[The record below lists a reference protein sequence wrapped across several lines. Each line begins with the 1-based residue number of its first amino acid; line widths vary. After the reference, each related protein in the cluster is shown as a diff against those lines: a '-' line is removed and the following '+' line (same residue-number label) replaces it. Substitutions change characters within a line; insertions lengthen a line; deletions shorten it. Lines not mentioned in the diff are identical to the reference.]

1 MIWIFDSWLGWL
13 SVRKELAKL
22 MPDLDFCYIADSAY
36 CPYGR
41 KNPKEL
47 QDRCKKLTNFLIEQW
62 NCDLIV
68 VACNTATAAAIEVLR
83 SEYSIPFVWMEPA
96 IKPAILHSKTW
107 TVWVLAT
114 DWTFKWALYHRTLT
128 QFQWDVKV
136 IEQIWDWLVELVE
149 QNKTESEE
157 AKELLTKYLTPM
169 IDANVDHI
177 VLWCT
182 HYPFLIPMIE
192 KILGEKWVWDKITV
206 INPAPA
212 VALQTQRVLKS
223 LNINNEQPENE
234 NKFYSTWDAQI
245 LKDFV
250 ENIISW
256 LETNIQTALTKKW
269 NTFQHLTF
277 QDTND
282 K

>member
-13 SVRKELAKL
+13 SVWKELAKL
-22 MPDLDFCYIADSAY
+22 MPDQNFCYIADSAY

-41 KNPKEL
+41 KKPEQL
-47 QDRCKKLTNFLIEQW
+47 QDRCRKLTNFLIEQW

-96 IKPAILHSKTW
+96 IKPALLHSKTW
-107 TVWVLAT
+107 VVWVLAT
-114 DWTFKWALYHRTLT
+114 YGTFKWSLYHRTLT
-128 QFQWDVKV
+128 EFQWDVNV
-136 IEQIWDWLVELVE
+136 IEQVWDGLVELVE
-149 QNKTESEE
+149 QNKTDSKE

-169 IDANVDHI
+169 IEAHVDHI

-192 KILGEKWVWDKITV
+192 KILNEKKVWNKITV

-212 VALQTQRVLKS
+212 VALQTQRVLKTIE
-223 LNINNEQPENE
+223 LHNEQKKENI
-234 NKFYSTWDAQI
+234 FYSTWNEQI
-245 LKDFV
+245 LENFV
-250 ENIISW
+250 TRIIES
-256 LETNIQTALTKKW
+256 LPNKISQNNFFKHLMIQ
-269 NTFQHLTF
+269 
-277 QDTND
+277 
-282 K
+282 

>member
-1 MIWIFDSWLGWL
+1 
-13 SVRKELAKL
+13 
-22 MPDLDFCYIADSAY
+22 MPDQNFCYIADSAY
-36 CPYGR
+36 CPYWR
-41 KNPKEL
+41 KKPEEL
-47 QDRCKKLTNFLIEQW
+47 QDRSRKLTDFLIEQW

-83 SEYSIPFVWMEPA
+83 SEYPIPFVWMEPA

-128 QFQWDVKV
+128 QFQWDVNV
-136 IEQIWDWLVELVE
+136 IEQVWDGLVELVE
-149 QNKTESEE
+149 NNETDSEQ
-157 AKELLTKYLTPM
+157 AKELLTKYITPM

-192 KILGEKWVWDKITV
+192 KILEEKWVWNKITV

-212 VALQTQRVLKS
+212 VALQTQRVLESINHHNEWIK
-223 LNINNEQPENE
+223 NNE
-234 NKFYSTWDAQI
+234 FYSTWDAQI
-245 LKDFV
+245 LENFV
-250 ENIISW
+250 KNIINTYPES
-256 LETNIQTALTKKW
+256 IQSCIKSHNLS
-269 NTFQHLTF
+269 FSHLSL
-277 QDTND
+277 Q
-282 K
+282 

>member
-22 MPDLDFCYIADSAY
+22 MPDHNFCYVADSAY

-41 KNPKEL
+41 KKPEQL
-47 QDRCKKLTNFLIEQW
+47 QDRCRKLTNFLIKQW

-114 DWTFKWALYHRTLT
+114 AWTFKWALYHKTLT
-128 QFQWDVKV
+128 EFQWNIKV
-136 IEQIWDWLVELVE
+136 VEQIWDWLVELVE
-149 QNKTESEE
+149 SNKTETKE
-157 AKELLTKYLTPM
+157 AKNLLTKYITPM
-169 IDANVDHI
+169 IEANVDHI

-182 HYPFLIPMIE
+182 HYPFLIPMIK
-192 KILGEKWVWDKITV
+192 KILEEKKVWNEITI

-212 VALQTQRVLKS
+212 VALQTQRILENLKT
-223 LNINNEQPENE
+223 NNEWVENE
-234 NKFYSTWDAQI
+234 NKFYSTWNAQI
-245 LKDFV
+245 LELFVQKTIKDLST
-250 ENIISW
+250 N
-256 LETNIQTALTKKW
+256 TNITSNNNYK
-269 NTFQHLTF
+269 HL
-277 QDTND
+277 DL
-282 K
+282 

>member
-22 MPDLDFCYIADSAY
+22 MPDHNFCYVADSAY

-41 KNPKEL
+41 KKPEQL
-47 QDRCKKLTNFLIEQW
+47 QDRCRKLTNFLIKQW

-114 DWTFKWALYHRTLT
+114 AWTFKWALYHRTLT
-128 QFQWDVKV
+128 EFQWNVKV
-136 IEQIWDWLVELVE
+136 IEQIGDWLVELVE
-149 QNKTESEE
+149 QNRTESDE
-157 AKELLTKYLTPM
+157 AKELLTKYLIPM

-192 KILGEKWVWDKITV
+192 KILKEKWAWDKITV

-212 VALQTQRVLKS
+212 VALQTQRILEK
-223 LNINNEQPENE
+223 LQQHDEERNE
-234 NKFYSTWDAQI
+234 NKFYSTWNAQI
-245 LKDFV
+245 LENFV
-250 ENIISW
+250 KNIIEW
-256 LETNIQTALTKKW
+256 LPNNIAKNNYYK
-269 NTFQHLTF
+269 HLEI
-277 QDTND
+277 
-282 K
+282 

>member
-1 MIWIFDSWLGWL
+1 
-13 SVRKELAKL
+13 
-22 MPDLDFCYIADSAY
+22 MPDQNFCYIADSAY
-36 CPYGR
+36 CPYWR
-41 KNPKEL
+41 RSPEDL
-47 QDRCKKLTNFLIEQW
+47 QNRCKKLTDFLIKQW

-96 IKPAILHSKTW
+96 IKPAILHSKTGK
-107 TVWVLAT
+107 VWVLAT
-114 DWTFKWALYHRTLT
+114 DWTFRWALYHRTLT
-128 QFQWDVKV
+128 EFQWDVKV
-136 IEQIWDWLVELVE
+136 IEQVWDWLVELVE

-157 AKELLTKYLTPM
+157 AKELLTTYLIQM
-169 IDANVDHI
+169 IEANVDHI

-192 KILGEKWVWDKITV
+192 KILNEKKVWNKITV

-223 LNINNEQPENE
+223 VTGYNKQKTENI
-234 NKFYSTWDAQI
+234 FYSTLDAQT
-245 LKDFV
+245 LEEFV

-256 LETNIQTALTKKW
+256 FETNTKTTIIQKW
-269 NTFQHLTF
+269 NIFQHLTI
-277 QDTND
+277 Q
-282 K
+282 

>member
-1 MIWIFDSWLGWL
+1 
-13 SVRKELAKL
+13 
-22 MPDLDFCYIADSAY
+22 MPDQNFCYIADSAF
-36 CPYGR
+36 CPYWR
-41 KNPKEL
+41 RSPEEL
-47 QDRCKKLTNFLIEQW
+47 QDRSRKLTNFLIKQW
-62 NCDLIV
+62 NCSLIV
-68 VACNTATAAAIEVLR
+68 VACNTATAAAIETLR

-107 TVWVLAT
+107 VVWVLAT

-149 QNKTESEE
+149 NNRTEREE
-157 AKELLTKYLTPM
+157 AKELLTKYLNPM

-192 KILGEKWVWDKITV
+192 KILEKKGIWDNIKV

-223 LNINNEQPENE
+223 LNINNIWLDNK
-234 NKFYSTWDAQI
+234 NKFYSTWDVQI
-245 LKDFV
+245 LKNFV

-256 LETNIQTALTKKW
+256 FETNIQTTLTKKW

-282 K
+282 E

>member
-22 MPDLDFCYIADSAY
+22 MPDQDFCYIADSAF
-36 CPYGR
+36 CPYWR
-41 KNPKEL
+41 RSPEEL
-47 QDRCKKLTNFLIEQW
+47 QDRCRKLTDFLVEQW

-68 VACNTATAAAIEVLR
+68 IACNTATAAAIEVLR

-96 IKPAILHSKTW
+96 IKPALLHSKTW
-107 TVWVLAT
+107 TVGVLAT
-114 DWTFKWALYHRTLT
+114 YGTFKWALYHRTLT
-128 QFQWDVKV
+128 EFQWDVKV
-136 IEQIWDWLVELVE
+136 IEQVWDWLVELVE
-149 QNKTESEE
+149 NNKTDSEQ

-169 IDANVDHI
+169 IDANIDHI

-192 KILGEKWVWDKITV
+192 KILNEKKVWDKITV

-212 VALQTQRVLKS
+212 VALQTQRVLNS
-223 LNINNEQPENE
+223 LNTNNEWIEDE
-234 NKFYSTWDAQI
+234 NKFYSTWDINI

-256 LETNIQTALTKKW
+256 FETNIQTTLTKKW

-277 QDTND
+277 Q
-282 K
+282 

>member
-1 MIWIFDSWLGWL
+1 MIWIFDSWLWWL

-22 MPDLDFCYIADSAY
+22 MPDQNFCYIADSAY

-41 KNPKEL
+41 KKPEQL
-47 QDRCKKLTNFLIEQW
+47 QDRCRKLTNFLIGQW
-62 NCDLIV
+62 NCDLVV

-192 KILGEKWVWDKITV
+192 KILNEKWVWNKISI

-212 VALQTQRVLKS
+212 VALQTQRILKG
-223 LNINNEQPENE
+223 IKTNNKWLKNE
-234 NKFYSTWDAQI
+234 NKFYSTWNVEI
-245 LKDFV
+245 LENFVNNIIKDFQKITK
-250 ENIISW
+250 NIIS
-256 LETNIQTALTKKW
+256 TYTINYSYINI
-269 NTFQHLTF
+269 
-277 QDTND
+277 
-282 K
+282 

>member
-1 MIWIFDSWLGWL
+1 MIWIFDSWLWWL

-22 MPDLDFCYIADSAY
+22 MPDQNFCYIADSTY
-36 CPYGR
+36 CPYWR
-41 KNPKEL
+41 KNPEEL
-47 QDRCKKLTNFLIEQW
+47 QNRCRKLINFLIEQW

-83 SEYSIPFVWMEPA
+83 SEYSIPFVWMEPS

-114 DWTFKWALYHRTLT
+114 DWTFKWALYHKTLT

-136 IEQIWDWLVELVE
+136 IEQVWDGLVELVE
-149 QNKTESEE
+149 QNRTESEE
-157 AKELLTKYLTPM
+157 AKKLLTKYLTPM
-169 IDANVDHI
+169 IEANIDHI

-192 KILGEKWVWDKITV
+192 KILEEKWVWNKITV

-212 VALQTQRVLKS
+212 VALQTQRVLLTVSQNSKWDK
-223 LNINNEQPENE
+223 Q

-245 LKDFV
+245 LERFV
-250 ENIISW
+250 NNIIKNFPWDVQKVINAHNS
-256 LETNIQTALTKKW
+256 EFN
-269 NTFQHLTF
+269 HL
-277 QDTND
+277 DI
-282 K
+282 